1 MDTTQVR
8 RRPDGSIDFDFYRAR
23 AVALRAQTLRDA
35 FRPKAM
41 FRFTLIAIAGLTAFA
56 LVAASQAAQAG
67 GW

>member
-1 MDTTQVR
+1 MDTTRVR

-23 AVALRAQTLRDA
+23 AAALRTQALRDA
-35 FRPKAM
+35 FRPKAV

-56 LVAASQAAQAG
+56 LATASQTAQAG